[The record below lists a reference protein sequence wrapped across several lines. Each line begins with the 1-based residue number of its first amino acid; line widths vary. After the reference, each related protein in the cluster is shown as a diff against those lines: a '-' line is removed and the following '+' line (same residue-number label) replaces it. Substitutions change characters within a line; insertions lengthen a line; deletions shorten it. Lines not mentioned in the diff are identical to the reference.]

1 MHAKLRQSCLTLS
14 DLMDVAHQAPLSLG
28 ILQAKILEWVAM
40 PSSHP
45 GIKPASLAS
54 AALAAGFLTAS
65 ATWEA
70 HI

>member
-1 MHAKLRQSCLTLS
+1 MTLW
-14 DLMDVAHQAPLSLG
+14 MAAHQAPLSLG

-40 PSSHP
+40 LSSRGSSHP

-54 AALAAGFLTAS
+54 AALAGGFFTAS
-65 ATWEA
+65 APWEA